1 MQKSTRTAWHVGK
14 NYLKLWKCFPIN
26 DKRKRTHNK
35 RKRTVYLKKYFT
47 NNGNVIWREKDSLLL
62 LRLSEKSVFLILI
75 LR

>member
-26 DKRKRTHNK
+26 DKRKRTHK

-47 NNGNVIWREKDSLLL
+47 NNGNVI
-62 LRLSEKSVFLILI
+62 
-75 LR
+75 